1 MKVLIAGCGRVGALL
16 ATHLS
21 LEGHDVAVID
31 HDRTA
36 FGRLGAG
43 FPGTTHRGKVFDR
56 ETLEEADIAHAD
68 AFCAVTSGDNS
79 NVVAAKIAK
88 EMYRV
93 PRVVARIYE
102 PRRAEIY
109 RRLGIPAVSSVA
121 WSANELLAI
130 LLHPHVTI
138 DSTFGDG
145 EVRIVSIEVP
155 PRLDGRTTDDIAIP
169 GEIMPIAVV
178 RSGSSHLAVPGSRVH
193 HGDILHVAVTPQSA
207 ARFAVMLTP

>member
-1 MKVLIAGCGRVGALL
+1 VKVLIAGCGRVGALL

-21 LEGHDVAVID
+21 LEGHDIAVID
-31 HDRTA
+31 QDRGA
-36 FGRLGAG
+36 LSRLGAG

-56 ETLEEADIAHAD
+56 STLEAADIKHAD

-88 EMYRV
+88 DIFRV

-130 LLHPHVTI
+130 LAHPEVTV

-145 EVRIVSIEVP
+145 EVRLVSVEVP
-155 PRLDGRTTDDIAIP
+155 LRLDGRTSEQLAIP
-169 GEIMPIAVV
+169 GQIMPVAIV
-178 RSGSSHLAVPGSRVH
+178 RSGRSHLAAPGTRIQQ
-193 HGDILHVAVTPQSA
+193 GDIIYAAVTPQSA
-207 ARFAVMLTP
+207 DQFAEMLAP